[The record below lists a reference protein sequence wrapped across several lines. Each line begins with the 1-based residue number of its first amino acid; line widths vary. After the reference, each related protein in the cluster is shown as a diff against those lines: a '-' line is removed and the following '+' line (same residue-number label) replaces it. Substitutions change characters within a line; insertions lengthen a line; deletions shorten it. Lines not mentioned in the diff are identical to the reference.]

1 MNNIWSSYIQ
11 GVKTLDS
18 SRKLRFSDIYKE
30 QYKKI
35 FSLPECAKILEIG
48 CGSGALCGSLKR
60 WYPDADILGIDPD
73 SSFIEFAKNA
83 VPNVSFSDGDAN
95 ALDFAD
101 KTFDVTISNT
111 VAEHIEP
118 SKFFGEQ
125 YRVLKDG
132 GVCLVLS
139 TRKSI
144 TQMAPCL
151 CEETEFEQNIWNRVF
166 DERRRADEKN
176 GVCRY
181 PMSEA
186 EYPAVMEKY
195 GFRDVTVDYVTVT
208 LTPDDPR
215 VPREAALDI
224 INAERLSQLDGIEV
238 MSRVCADKVSKD
250 EINEMI
256 RLTNARFDRRIELYN
271 AGEKQWD
278 TSVTVIMVM
287 RGIR

>member
-1 MNNIWSSYIQ
+1 MNNIWSLFIQ

-18 SRKLRFSDIYKE
+18 SRKLRFSDVYKE
-30 QYKKI
+30 QYTKI
-35 FSLPECAKILEIG
+35 FSLPERAKILEIG
-48 CGSGALCGSLKR
+48 SGSGALCGSLKR
-60 WYPDADILGIDPD
+60 WYPEADILGIDSD

-83 VPNVSFSDGDAN
+83 VPNVSFKEGDAN

-101 KTFDVTISNT
+101 RSFDVTISNT

-125 YRVLKDG
+125 YRVLNDG

-139 TRKSI
+139 TRKNI
-144 TQMAPCL
+144 AQIAPCL
-151 CEETEFEQNIWNRVF
+151 SEKTEIEQNIWNRVW
-166 DERRRADEKN
+166 DDRKLSDEKN

-186 EYPAVMEKY
+186 EYPAAMEKY
-195 GFRDVTVDYVTVT
+195 GFRNVTVDYVAVS

-215 VPREAALDI
+215 IPRETALDI
-224 INAERLSQLDGIEV
+224 INAERISQLDGIEV
-238 MSRVCADKVSKD
+238 MSRVCADKVTKD
-250 EINEMI
+250 EINEML
-256 RLTNARFDRRIELYN
+256 RLVNERFDRRIELYN
-271 AGEKQWD
+271 AGKKQWD

-287 RGIR
+287 RGVK